1 MASKEDISALVDGE
15 VPEPQADRLITALE
29 HETELRH
36 CWRHYHLI
44 GAVLRGGGRAEIQ
57 PCLCERVAKAL
68 ESEPITFAP
77 RALTPRMPA
86 LKWLTGLAVAASVAA
101 VAVLSVQTTPQTAQ
115 FAAVSA
121 PEMAVQQPASSNKP
135 SGAQTRL
142 AANNPPAPKLHN
154 YLTNHN
160 EYVTSAGM
168 QGMLPYAR
176 SAAFDPNE

>member
-1 MASKEDISALVDGE
+1 MASKEEISALVDGE
-15 VPEPQADRLITALE
+15 TPESQAGRLITALE
-29 HETELRH
+29 QEPELRH

-68 ESEPITFAP
+68 ESEPAVFSP
-77 RALTPRMPA
+77 RALPSRMPA

-101 VAVLSVQTTPQTAQ
+101 VAVLSVQTAPQTAQ
-115 FAAVSA
+115 FAAASA
-121 PEMAVQQPASSNKP
+121 PGMAMQQPANEL
-135 SGAQTRL
+135 SGAQTQL
-142 AANNPPAPKLHN
+142 TANNPPAPKLHN

-176 SAAFDPNE
+176 SAAFDTNE